1 MSELATCPNPECG
14 QPGYV
19 SSGPCEYCGYKE
31 AYALQLT
38 TQDGKSAT
46 FNISR
51 FHLNKD
57 WAKIYFGDER
67 RFWDDKNQFSIK
79 KDNADWYVVPNPSAP
94 NETLVNGIAQT
105 AETLLQEGDRI
116 AIGRQA
122 SGIEK
127 TILYVGFV

>member
-1 MSELATCPNPECG
+1 MSELTMCPREECC

-19 SSGPCEYCGYKE
+19 SPGPCEYCGYKE

-51 FHLNKD
+51 PNLNKD

-94 NETLVNGIAQT
+94 NETLLNGIAQT
-105 AETLLQEGDRI
+105 TETLLQEGDRI
-116 AIGRQA
+116 AVGRQA